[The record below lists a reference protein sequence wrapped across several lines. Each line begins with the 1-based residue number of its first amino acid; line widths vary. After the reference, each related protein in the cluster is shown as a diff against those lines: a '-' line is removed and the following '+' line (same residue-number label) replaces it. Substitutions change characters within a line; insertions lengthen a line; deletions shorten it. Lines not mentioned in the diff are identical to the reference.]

1 MVATKVIEIVIV
13 VIVVA
18 LLFPIAG
25 TLIFNAN
32 TTGWDS
38 TSVTVFGYVFI
49 LALVAVL
56 IILLTS
62 YIRHGKG

>member
-38 TSVTVFGYVFI
+38 TSVTIFGYVFI

>member
-1 MVATKVIEIVIV
+1 MVAAKVIEIVIV

-25 TLIFNAN
+25 QLIFNAN

-38 TSVTVFGYVFI
+38 NSVTVFGYIFI
-49 LALVAVL
+49 IAIVAVL
-56 IILLTS
+56 VLLLTS
-62 YIRHGKG
+62 YIRHGSK